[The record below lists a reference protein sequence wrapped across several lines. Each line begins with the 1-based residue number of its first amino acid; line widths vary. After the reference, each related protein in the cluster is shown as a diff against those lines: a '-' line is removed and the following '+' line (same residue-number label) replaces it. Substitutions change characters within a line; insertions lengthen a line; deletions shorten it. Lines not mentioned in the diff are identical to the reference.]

1 MFIDTEQAMYSYYI
15 LDGTKKRVTF
25 DGEDEGAKNE
35 TILPTDTE
43 EIVENGDDS
52 TAIDN
57 EDQEDIEEEEADD
70 TVRIIYCLKD
80 QISLYVLDKR

>member
-1 MFIDTEQAMYSYYI
+1 MFIDKEQVMYSYYI

-35 TILPTDTE
+35 PIPATDTE
-43 EIVENGDDS
+43 EIVENGDNS

-57 EDQEDIEEEEADD
+57 EDQEDVEEEEADD
-70 TVRIIYCLKD
+70 TVSIIYCFKD
-80 QISLYVLDKR
+80 QI

>member
-1 MFIDTEQAMYSYYI
+1 MLIDKEQVMYSYYI

-25 DGEDEGAKNE
+25 DGEDEGANNE

-43 EIVENGDDS
+43 EIVENGDAS

-70 TVRIIYCLKD
+70 TVSIIKLF
-80 QISLYVLDKR
+80 IV

>member
-1 MFIDTEQAMYSYYI
+1 MLIDKEQVMYSYYI
-15 LDGTKKRVTF
+15 VDGTKKRVTF

-35 TILPTDTE
+35 TTLPTDTE

-70 TVRIIYCLKD
+70 TVSIIKLF
-80 QISLYVLDKR
+80 IV